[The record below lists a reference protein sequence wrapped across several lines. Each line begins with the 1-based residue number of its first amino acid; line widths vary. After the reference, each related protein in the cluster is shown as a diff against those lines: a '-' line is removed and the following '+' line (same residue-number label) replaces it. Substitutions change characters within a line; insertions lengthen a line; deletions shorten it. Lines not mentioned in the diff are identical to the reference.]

1 VTLKNDKLKTSAMN
15 PVSASILLQLFGV
28 WAEQMGHDVHFITYT
43 GFEDL
48 SRELSHDIDIYWQ
61 PWLSI

>member
-1 VTLKNDKLKTSAMN
+1 
-15 PVSASILLQLFGV
+15 
-28 WAEQMGHDVHFITYT
+28 MGHDVHFITYT